1 MSPAGSEANSERVL
15 GKYHIVRPLK
25 LGGTAAIY
33 LAISRGENNFSRE
46 VVIKRPLPHLV
57 SDPRSRLM
65 FIDEAHIAARLS
77 HPNICQVLDLVARD
91 DEVYLVMEYLRGVDL
106 REVLKRCYELNR
118 YIPPEVAVWIAIE
131 VSTGLDFAHEAV
143 GLDGQPLNL
152 VHRDLSP
159 KNIRITFSGS
169 VKVIDFGIARAMNRA
184 TETAAGTIKGTLGYM
199 SPEQILGDVVDRRT
213 DIFAFGICLF
223 QMLTGRNPFD
233 GQTLKERVRRLTQ
246 DPIPSVREFNGSL
259 DDEIA
264 DIVRRCLERDLG
276 ERYQRLRDVQADL
289 DRYLARLGVVSP
301 RQKLINFLDEIFP
314 NHSQIDPDLNSALS
328 EVRNHTGRIDT
339 EQRLRFP
346 DDPPTLTEK
355 AAPGSATAATEP
367 AAEAP
372 VGSTTRPTVQQG
384 PAQTPDTR
392 FGDTKPLPRL
402 ATRSEDS
409 TKYNDTRLSNR
420 AAPAPG
426 RGLIY
431 GGAFAFAAAAAV
443 ITFVLWPKPTQIE
456 PLSLPDAGL
465 LAIAAPTLDAG
476 SPAAPDPSDAGS
488 PTVAMSTDA
497 GVEVTPPPVT
507 PPPPPTPPP
516 GGKPDPNPT
525 GKNRDPRLDRDRARI
540 YFRTARR
547 LEQEGRGDDARL
559 LYHLAYANGGKQPDA
574 AIYLNLGLL
583 HNKEN
588 RVAKARACLRGY
600 LERRPDA
607 PDADRVRT
615 VLSSFPST
623 QSVPCVDPGEL
634 AAAKKDYARRGAV
647 IDTWAEDTLES
658 MLR

>member
-1 MSPAGSEANSERVL
+1 MSPAGSEATSERIL

-46 VVIKRPLPHLV
+46 VVIKRPLPHLI

-106 REVLKRCYELNR
+106 REILKRCYELNR
-118 YIPPEVAVWIAIE
+118 YIPPEVGVWIAIE
-131 VSTGLDFAHEAV
+131 ISTGLDFAHEAV
-143 GLDGQPLNL
+143 GLDGLPLNL

-159 KNIRITFSGS
+159 KNIRITFAGS

-199 SPEQILGDVVDRRT
+199 SPEQILGDEVDRRT

-233 GQTLKERVRRLTQ
+233 GQTLKERVRKLTQ
-246 DPIPSVREFNGSL
+246 SPIPSVREFNGAL

-264 DIVRRCLERDLG
+264 GIVARCLERDLTD
-276 ERYQRLRDVQADL
+276 RYQRLRDVQADL

-301 RQKLINFLDEIFP
+301 RQKLINFLEEIFP
-314 NHSQIDPDLNSALS
+314 DNSQIDPDLNNALS
-328 EVRNHTGRIDT
+328 ELRSTTGRIDT

-355 AAPGSATAATEP
+355 AVGEGATAATEP
-367 AAEAP
+367 GATPA
-372 VGSTTRPTVQQG
+372 GSTTRPTIDPG
-384 PAQTPDTR
+384 GSSPDTKA
-392 FGDTKPLPRL
+392 GDTRPLPRQ

-409 TKYNDTRLSNR
+409 TKYNDTRISKK
-420 AAPAPG
+420 APPAPSRSLLYLG
-426 RGLIY
+426 
-431 GGAFAFAAAAAV
+431 AAAFSAAV
-443 ITFVLWPKPTQIE
+443 AIVTYLVWPRPTQVE
-456 PLSLPDAGL
+456 ALPAPDARVVM
-465 LAIAAPTLDAG
+465 AQ
-476 SPAAPDPSDAGS
+476 AAPDGGVDAA
-488 PTVAMSTDA
+488 PLDA
-497 GVEVTPPPVT
+497 GVEPPNVDAGLAAVVVA
-507 PPPPPTPPP
+507 PPPPPKPPP
-516 GGKPDPNPT
+516 GGATKT
-525 GKNRDPRLDRDRARI
+525 REPRSDRDRARL

-547 LEQEGRGDDARL
+547 LEQEGRNDDARL
-559 LYHLAYANGGKQPDA
+559 LYLLAYGHGGKQPDA

-583 HNKEN
+583 HNKEG
-588 RVAKARACLRGY
+588 RIAKARACLRGY

-607 PDADRVRT
+607 PDAERVRS

-623 QSVPCVDPGEL
+623 QSVACVDAGEQ
-634 AAAKKDYARRGAV
+634 AAARKDYARRGAT
-647 IDTWAEDTLES
+647 IDTWAEETMEG